1 MPKAPML
8 PPEMMQRSGQ
18 SAPASPVNFLMAA
31 ADMAKSGSLPTKGD
45 AAQGRSIP
53 HAGGAKALQT
63 GGAQGRRAKLQV
75 LK

>member
-1 MPKAPML
+1 MPIAPML

-31 ADMAKSGSLPTKGD
+31 ADMSKQGQLPD

-53 HAGGAKALQT
+53 SGLAPRMQT
-63 GGAQGRRAKLQV
+63 GVARGRRAKLQV